1 MGGGTNKNDHEY
13 LTGTFTADFEIIKGL
28 KARAVLG
35 GEVRHE
41 HRFTSH
47 KTYQYVVDNGAAH
60 SDIST
65 ATTGGNTKREA
76 DDWTKKVTFVTAQLM
91 LDYNRTFKEK
101 HNVTGLFGWSDES
114 EIGYDITAARQGM
127 NSIDQPGDGSIATE
141 GTKLSSQSKY
151 RRALQSFFGRAGYSY
166 DDRYYFEFTARYD
179 MSSKFLKERNG
190 AFFPSV
196 SLGWRMSQENFMQ
209 TYRDRVGDLKL
220 RASYGLNGNQQDV
233 GDYDFMTT
241 YGTWANAYGFNGVP
255 VQGLMFTMGNELLTW
270 ETAKTFNIGVDATFF
285 KNTLSVNF
293 DYFYKRT
300 EDILLSP
307 IVPGTFGASIA
318 KENRGILDN
327 QGWEL
332 TINYNLSRGD
342 WKHNFSLN
350 LADSQ
355 NEVVRYGTPAIRTS
369 DSAGT
374 IIMEGL
380 PINALYGWKTNGFF
394 QNYDEIQDAALPT
407 GIDRSQLRPGDVR
420 YVDLNGDGKIDEN
433 DRTYL
438 GYAFPRYTYGFTYNV
453 KWKGIDFSIMLQ
465 GVLKR
470 ENPVRGELVQPFHG
484 DYSMT
489 MFDHQLDYWSPQN
502 RDARWPRLAVSGSV
516 SDTNNW
522 GHTGSDMMLLEGA
535 YMRIKNIQ
543 LGYTLPKKWTKKFG
557 CEALRIYFD
566 TQNPLTWTKN
576 GFVDPETTSFG
587 NNMSGG
593 ADNSVRNYPT
603 LRYFGGGI
611 DLTF

>member
-1 MGGGTNKNDHEY
+1 M
-13 LTGTFTADFEIIKGL
+13 
-28 KARAVLG
+28 
-35 GEVRHE
+35 
-41 HRFTSH
+41 
-47 KTYQYVVDNGAAH
+47 
-60 SDIST
+60 
-65 ATTGGNTKREA
+65 
-76 DDWTKKVTFVTAQLM
+76 
-91 LDYNRTFKEK
+91 
-101 HNVTGLFGWSDES
+101 
-114 EIGYDITAARQGM
+114 
-127 NSIDQPGDGSIATE
+127 
-141 GTKLSSQSKY
+141 
-151 RRALQSFFGRAGYSY
+151 
-166 DDRYYFEFTARYD
+166 
-179 MSSKFLKERNG
+179 
-190 AFFPSV
+190 
-196 SLGWRMSQENFMQ
+196 
-209 TYRDRVGDLKL
+209 
-220 RASYGLNGNQQDV
+220 
-233 GDYDFMTT
+233 GDYGSLTT

-307 IVPGTFGASIA
+307 IVPRNLRRLDRQGEPRYPRQPGLGTYHQRSH
-318 KENRGILDN
+318 
-327 QGWEL
+327 
-332 TINYNLSRGD
+332 SRAATG
-342 WKHNFSLN
+342 KHNFYASTF
-350 LADSQ
+350 ADSQ
-355 NEVVRYGTPAIRTS
+355 NEVVRYGTPAIRTA

-420 YVDLNGDGKIDEN
+420 YVDLNSDGKIDEN

-470 ENPVRGELVQPFHG
+470 ENPGAAGELVQPFHA

-502 RDARWPRLAVSGSV
+502 RDARWPRLGVSGSV

-522 GHTGSDMMLLEGA
+522 GHTGYGSDVARG
-535 YMRIKNIQ
+535 RVR
-543 LGYTLPKKWTKKFG
+543 
-557 CEALRIYFD
+557 ALSR
-566 TQNPLTWTKN
+566 
-576 GFVDPETTSFG
+576 TSSWATPFPR
-587 NNMSGG
+587 SGRR
-593 ADNSVRNYPT
+593 NSAARHCASIST
-603 LRYFGGGI
+603 RR
-611 DLTF
+611 TR

>member
-1 MGGGTNKNDHEY
+1 M
-13 LTGTFTADFEIIKGL
+13 
-28 KARAVLG
+28 
-35 GEVRHE
+35 
-41 HRFTSH
+41 
-47 KTYQYVVDNGAAH
+47 
-60 SDIST
+60 
-65 ATTGGNTKREA
+65 
-76 DDWTKKVTFVTAQLM
+76 
-91 LDYNRTFKEK
+91 
-101 HNVTGLFGWSDES
+101 
-114 EIGYDITAARQGM
+114 
-127 NSIDQPGDGSIATE
+127 
-141 GTKLSSQSKY
+141 
-151 RRALQSFFGRAGYSY
+151 
-166 DDRYYFEFTARYD
+166 
-179 MSSKFLKERNG
+179 
-190 AFFPSV
+190 
-196 SLGWRMSQENFMQ
+196 
-209 TYRDRVGDLKL
+209 
-220 RASYGLNGNQQDV
+220 
-233 GDYDFMTT
+233 
-241 YGTWANAYGFNGVP
+241 
-255 VQGLMFTMGNELLTW
+255 
-270 ETAKTFNIGVDATFF
+270 
-285 KNTLSVNF
+285 
-293 DYFYKRT
+293 
-300 EDILLSP
+300 
-307 IVPGTFGASIA
+307 
-318 KENRGILDN
+318 
-327 QGWEL
+327 
-332 TINYNLSRGD
+332 
-342 WKHNFSLN
+342 
-350 LADSQ
+350 
-355 NEVVRYGTPAIRTS
+355 
-369 DSAGT
+369 
-374 IIMEGL
+374 
-380 PINALYGWKTNGFF
+380 
-394 QNYDEIQDAALPT
+394 
-407 GIDRSQLRPGDVR
+407 R

-502 RDARWPRLAVSGSV
+502 RDARWPRLGVSGSV

>member
-1 MGGGTNKNDHEY
+1 MSEYLVDIQHERLSFFTPAGEVKALNDVSIHLNDGEVLGIVGESGSGKSVTAYSLMGLTAYPGKLVGGT
-13 LTGTFTADFEIIKGL
+13 
-28 KARAVLG
+28 
-35 GEVRHE
+35 
-41 HRFTSH
+41 
-47 KTYQYVVDNGAAH
+47 
-60 SDIST
+60 
-65 ATTGGNTKREA
+65 
-76 DDWTKKVTFVTAQLM
+76 
-91 LDYNRTFKEK
+91 
-101 HNVTGLFGWSDES
+101 
-114 EIGYDITAARQGM
+114 
-127 NSIDQPGDGSIATE
+127 ID
-141 GTKLSSQSKY
+141 
-151 RRALQSFFGRAGYSY
+151 
-166 DDRYYFEFTARYD
+166 
-179 MSSKFLKERNG
+179 
-190 AFFPSV
+190 
-196 SLGWRMSQENFMQ
+196 
-209 TYRDRVGDLKL
+209 
-220 RASYGLNGNQQDV
+220 
-233 GDYDFMTT
+233 
-241 YGTWANAYGFNGVP
+241 FNGHRIND
-255 VQGLMFTMGNELLTW
+255 LSEKEFRKIRGNEVSIIFQDPMTSLNPIMTIGTQIEEVLLLHNHISKA
-270 ETAKTFNIGVDATFF
+270 EAI
-285 KNTLSVNF
+285 
-293 DYFYKRT
+293 KRT

-332 TINYNLSRGD
+332 TINYNLSRGN

-355 NEVVRYGTPAIRTS
+355 NEVVRYGTPAIRTA

-394 QNYDEIQDAALPT
+394 QNYDEIQNAALPT

-420 YVDLNGDGKIDEN
+420 YVDLNSDGKIDEN

-470 ENPVRGELVQPFHG
+470 ENPVRGELVQPFHA

-502 RDARWPRLAVSGSV
+502 RDARWPRLGVSGSV